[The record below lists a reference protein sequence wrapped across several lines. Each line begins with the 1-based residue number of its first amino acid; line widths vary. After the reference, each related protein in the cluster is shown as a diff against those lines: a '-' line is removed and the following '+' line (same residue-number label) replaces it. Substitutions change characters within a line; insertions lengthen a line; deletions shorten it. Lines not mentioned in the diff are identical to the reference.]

1 MAARTSAWLVWA
13 LLAGSVVFWGL
24 RLGVAPQGLPDQV
37 RTVGADQSSRGDIL
51 RLFANPSDLGATA
64 PVEQAAAASRLKLQG
79 VVAGGT
85 GSGWAMLSVDG
96 LPTRMIPVGGA
107 VTSDWV
113 VLSVSPQLVEI
124 GPPGGPVAARLDLPL
139 PAAPVTGVLGAPVA
153 AANSVAPRAAP
164 GTPGVDGQ
172 GGGMPAQPPQP
183 PTVVLGDGG
192 VPMQPSGDAPPPVA
206 PR

>member
-1 MAARTSAWLVWA
+1 MAARTTAWLVWA

-51 RLFANPSDLGATA
+51 RLFANPSDLGATT
-64 PVEQAAAASRLKLQG
+64 PVEQVAAASRLKLQG

-85 GSGWAMLSVDG
+85 GTGWAMLSVDG

-107 VTSDWV
+107 VTNEWV
-113 VLSVSPQLVEI
+113 VLSVNPQLVEV
-124 GPPGGPVAARLDLPL
+124 GPAGGPAVARLDLPL
-139 PAAPVTGVLGAPVA
+139 PAAPVTGVLGAPPVA
-153 AANSVAPRAAP
+153 ANPMAQRDAPGMSGGDGQIVVAP
-164 GTPGVDGQ
+164 Q
-172 GGGMPAQPPQP
+172 SP

-192 VPMQPSGDAPPPVA
+192 APIPPTVDTPPPAPP
-206 PR
+206 R